1 MALTVRTL
9 TAEDVRLWRA
19 LVNEMA
25 ELHPYAFHPSAAETR
40 SIPEEQVEALLSGG
54 GRFGIFETA
63 AGDGEPDCVGLA
75 ALTIPAPSRARHRRR
90 LEKFYIRP
98 HAQTSEAPLRLMVAV
113 ISQARAEGATQ
124 IEFAISTGAPLEAL
138 PFFESF
144 GFEEVGRLPAA
155 IVTEDGPFDDI
166 YLVLKLGDVS
176 RVAPSQSRSSVTIR
190 SGATSM
196 YSSSSRIASIISS
209 GPQT

>member
-1 MALTVRTL
+1 MALTVRPL
-9 TAEDVRLWRA
+9 TAGDVRIWRA

-25 ELHPYAFHPSAAETR
+25 ELYPHMLHTSAAEAR
-40 SIPEEQVEALLSGG
+40 GIPEDQIKSLLSGG
-54 GRFGIFETA
+54 GRFGVFETGT
-63 AGDGEPDCVGLA
+63 GDESEDCVGLA
-75 ALTIPAPSRARHRRR
+75 ALTIPAPSRTRHRRR

-98 HAQTSEAPLRLMVAV
+98 HAQSGEAPLRLMIALL
-113 ISQARAEGATQ
+113 SHARAEGAAQ
-124 IEFAISTGAPLEAL
+124 IEFVLSTAARPESRS
-138 PFFESF
+138 FFESF

-155 IVTEDGPFDDI
+155 IVTEDGPLDDI
-166 YLVLKLGDVS
+166 YLVLKLCDAS